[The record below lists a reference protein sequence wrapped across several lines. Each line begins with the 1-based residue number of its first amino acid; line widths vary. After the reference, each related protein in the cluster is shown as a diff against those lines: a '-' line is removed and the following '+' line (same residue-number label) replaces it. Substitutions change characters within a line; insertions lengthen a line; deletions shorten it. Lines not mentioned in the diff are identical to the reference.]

1 MKKVTKKMQGGKRV
15 AILSS
20 PLDPPSLQ
28 TRVMTG
34 QGSSLLLK
42 RESGISMKK
51 FVNLYK
57 LP

>member
-28 TRVMTG
+28 TRDKVWQGIEWFG
-34 QGSSLLLK
+34 QIGAD
-42 RESGISMKK
+42 GG
-51 FVNLYK
+51 
-57 LP
+57 